1 MVELKTRITKTG
13 VLYIPKEL
21 REAFG
26 REMKII
32 ADASASVFFPANA
45 TYEDVL
51 NSLLII
57 LEDIKHRIRLQK
69 QKVEGADEGLC
80 RQVANP

>member
-1 MVELKTRITKTG
+1 MFRVVELRTKITKTG

-32 ADASASVFFPANA
+32 ANATASVFFPADA
-45 TYEDVL
+45 DYKDVL
-51 NSLLII
+51 HSLEII
-57 LEDIKHRIRLQK
+57 IRDIEHRIRLQK
-69 QKVEGADEGLC
+69 EKHGETK
-80 RQVANP
+80 P